1 MEVIRKTRSVC
12 PVCLKNIDAELA
24 EENES
29 VYMRKSC
36 PDHGSFSVKIWNGSI
51 PMLKWREGVKEL
63 KSFEGKTCPENCG
76 LCLDHENE
84 TCCTLI
90 EVTKR
95 CNLNCT
101 YCFAKGAENESDIKI
116 EKLFAT
122 IDEIASGNNVPL
134 LQLSGGE
141 PTVRDD
147 LPEIISYAKNAGI
160 KYVQLNSNGL
170 RLAGDLGYVKK
181 LKEAGLSFVFMQFD
195 GVTES
200 VYKILRGK
208 ELLELKKKAIEN
220 CGKCGLGVTLVPT
233 IVKGVNDDQ
242 IGDIVSFAASASPV
256 VRGVH
261 FQPVSYFGRYP
272 KEENERYTLDE
283 LIKSLCDS
291 INIEEKHIVPSS
303 CDHPMCG
310 FNSKFAVMPGG
321 ELMPISGMGR
331 KEKKTSAEENREFIA
346 RHWLAAKE
354 TAACCWGHDDKM
366 MPEFNIEERE
376 NDKIPDSDGVMDM
389 DEFIKRAKVNSL
401 TITAMAFQDAMNL
414 DVERLRHCSLHVF
427 KDGKTMP
434 FCAAYLTPI
443 KG

>member
-12 PVCLKNIDAELA
+12 PLCLKNIDAELVK
-24 EENES
+24 EKES

-36 PDHGSFSVKIWNGSI
+36 PDHGSFSVKIWNGNI
-51 PMLKWREGVKEL
+51 PMLKWREGVGEL
-63 KSFEGKTCPENCG
+63 KSYEGRTCPENCG

-95 CNLNCT
+95 CNLSCK
-101 YCFAKGAENESDIKI
+101 YCFAKGSEQEIDINK
-116 EKLFAT
+116 KQLFAT
-122 IDEIASGNNVPL
+122 IDEIASGNNIPL

-147 LPEIISYAKNAGI
+147 LPEIIAYAKKSGI
-160 KYVQLNSNGL
+160 KYIQLNSNGI
-170 RLAGDLGYVKK
+170 RLAKEPEYVKR

-208 ELLELKKKAIEN
+208 DLLDIKKKAIEN

-233 IVKGVNDDQ
+233 LVKGVNDGQ
-242 IGDIVSFAASASPV
+242 IGEIVRFAASMSPI

-261 FQPVSYFGRYP
+261 FQPVSFFGRYP
-272 KEENERYTLDE
+272 KDNVERYTLDDV
-283 LIKSLCDS
+283 IKELCDS
-291 INIEEKHIVPSS
+291 LNIEEKHIVPSS

-310 FNSKFAVMPGG
+310 FNSKFTVMPGG
-321 ELMPISGMGR
+321 KLIPLSGLT
-331 KEKKTSAEENREFIA
+331 KKNKKTSAEENREFIA
-346 RHWLAAKE
+346 RHWLSAKE
-354 TAACCWGHDDKM
+354 TSSCCWGHDDKM
-366 MPEFNIEERE
+366 MPEFTVEKKE
-376 NDKIPDSDGVMDM
+376 NDKIPESDGIIDM
-389 DEFIKRAKVNSL
+389 DDFIKRAKINSL
-401 TITAMAFQDAMNL
+401 TVTAMAFQDAMNL
-414 DVERLRHCSLHVF
+414 DVERLRRCSLHVF
-427 KDGKTMP
+427 KNGKTMP

-443 KG
+443 ES